1 LNKKIKYLLII
12 IVAGLS
18 LYIAASF
25 ISVDRFL
32 CANRVEIKFPDTLN
46 LAHED
51 VQFKTSDNLT
61 IKGWF
66 FPANSNKSII
76 LLHGWKANRFEP
88 LPRVKFLHDAGYNVL
103 VYDARAC
110 GESEGDLIS
119 LGYYEAEDL
128 IAAVKFLK
136 EKGMKRIAADG
147 ISQGGA
153 TIVFAAQKTNDL
165 DCIIIESC
173 YDELVNAVNNRFKSM
188 LFIPGE
194 IGSALMIPIAEK
206 KLNAKISDIAP
217 VNYIDK
223 IEVPVYVI
231 SGAADTRT
239 TETETKKIFDKANAP
254 KQLWIVPNAK
264 HEDLYRVGGTE
275 YEKNILEF
283 LSSNVVTQFNGKATD
298 SYAFEKFMSEQSEE
312 FIRTGDTTYLKTLND
327 IAKVSDGAAAEMLDT
342 YVGNILN
349 SRPKEFLTY
358 VKKLNPN
365 ESEHNLETHT
375 VFVLLEAKEDGIDK
389 FDSLKN
395 KLLSSVKGDSEL
407 ERYLTKLSNKA
418 LNWK

>member
-12 IVAGLS
+12 ILAGLS
-18 LYIAASF
+18 LYTAASF

-46 LAHED
+46 LAHEN
-51 VQFKTSDNLT
+51 VQFKTTDNLT
-61 IKGWF
+61 IKGWL

-88 LPRVKFLHDAGYNVL
+88 LPRVKFLHEAGYNVL

-128 IAAVKFLK
+128 VAAVKFLK

-153 TIVFAAQKTNDL
+153 TIVFAVQKTKDL

-206 KLNAKISDIAP
+206 KLNANISDIAP
-217 VNYIDK
+217 VNYIEK

-231 SGAADTRT
+231 SGASDTRT
-239 TETETKKIFDKANAP
+239 TVEETKKIFSKAKEP

-264 HEDLYRVGGTE
+264 HEDLYRVDRAE

-283 LSSNVVTQFNGKATD
+283 LSDNIVTQFNGKSTD

-312 FIRTGDTTYLKTLND
+312 FIRTGDITYLKTLND
-327 IAKVSDGAAAEMLDT
+327 IAKVSDGAASEMIDI
-342 YVGNILN
+342 YVNDILKN
-349 SRPKEFLTY
+349 RPKEFLSY
-358 VKKLNPN
+358 IKQLNPN
-365 ESEHNLETHT
+365 ESENNLET
-375 VFVLLEAKEDGIDK
+375 FVVYVLVEAKEDGIDK
-389 FDSLKN
+389 FDSLRN
-395 KLLSSVKGDSEL
+395 KLLSSVKGNSEL
-407 ERYLTKLSNKA
+407 ERYVTKLSNRA